1 MTDNLCDF
9 VRHGLS
15 AIMPKGRAHLDRPQL
30 TLREI
35 TSMRAIS
42 AASFLVSVAFAATAF
57 AAAAPSYKIVD
68 RIKVQDGGFDYAT
81 YDATNG
87 RILMA
92 RPTLTTVIDTKTGKV
107 SELASAKG
115 GHIAMPI
122 PGSSLLAV
130 TQRAGNVLLVD

>member
-1 MTDNLCDF
+1 
-9 VRHGLS
+9 
-15 AIMPKGRAHLDRPQL
+15 
-30 TLREI
+30 
-35 TSMRAIS
+35 MRAIS
-42 AASFLVSVAFAATAF
+42 AASLLVSVAFAATAF
-57 AAAAPSYKIVD
+57 AAAAPSFKIVD

-81 YDATNG
+81 YDAVNG

-122 PGSSLLAV
+122 PGSPLLAV
-130 TQRAGNVLLVD
+130 TQRAGNVLLVDGKSVRDSGRPCIQFVQRKCELPRILRLWVETNVEIC